1 MRLVIVVLFLF
12 IVKHILGASESSSMS
27 GSYSGS
33 SGNGYS
39 YGNNGN
45 NGNGVNIN
53 GSIDEKINTL
63 TLINARL
70 ETELREQ
77 RTLIKRI
84 CEIILPSLNPN
95 TAEQLRTLMK
105 AERIYD
111 MYGW

>member
-1 MRLVIVVLFLF
+1 MRLVIDVLFLF

-27 GSYSGS
+27 GSYNS
-33 SGNGYS
+33 SGNGYHYS
-39 YGNNGN
+39 NGN
-45 NGNGVNIN
+45 SVNTN
-53 GSIDEKINTL
+53 GSIDEKINAL

-111 MYGW
+111 IYGW